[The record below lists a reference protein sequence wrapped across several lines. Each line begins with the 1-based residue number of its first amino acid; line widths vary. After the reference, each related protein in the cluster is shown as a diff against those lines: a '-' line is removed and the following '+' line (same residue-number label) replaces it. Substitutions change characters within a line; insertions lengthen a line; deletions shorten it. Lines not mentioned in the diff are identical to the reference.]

1 MEELAHYGAAV
12 LESTS
17 LHLLKGKAITNYQVG
32 QPGAQGL
39 MAANWLPDTPH
50 PTPAPRQRAEAGAG
64 KEHREAAAHPEAA
77 CGWRSL
83 RGHLAR
89 CRPHSAW
96 SPLPTGLPRAAPPAS
111 GAQLK
116 CPLLGEPSPTSRP
129 SVTPSLTPLWFIF
142 LHVLITSEILTL
154 ARLLTCLFSVSPREA
169 VSPGTGI
176 LPVLASAEAPRL
188 VQDPTHSR
196 CSINTVE
203 WMVRGN
209 QVYALSGDL

>member
-1 MEELAHYGAAV
+1 MPRASWQQTGCL
-12 LESTS
+12 
-17 LHLLKGKAITNYQVG
+17 
-32 QPGAQGL
+32 
-39 MAANWLPDTPH
+39 TP
-50 PTPAPRQRAEAGAG
+50 PTPPQPPGKGQRQEQGRSI
-64 KEHREAAAHPEAA
+64 REAAAHPEAA

-209 QVYALSGDL
+209 QVCALSGDLQSSTGNFRFSEDMQVPYAAIPGG